1 MTFAGELELPE
12 ELPEFPY
19 ESEFIREIEEAIMQY
34 GGREGVTVL
43 KEHAIEQREVLESSL
58 NQNLNV
64 SLPKRFGSRDGL
76 DDLSCTDTM
85 EQLNQMIS
93 KFESLSHSRS
103 SKKSKDASERL
114 RLNNAVREVFV
125 NRFCHMFLSYEHF
138 VILAGPEM
146 ANEDDDLTP
155 DGLDKE
161 SSTMNFDKISYL
173 SDQTQAHLPFLTSF
187 LETQIF
193 ANFIDEKIARLSSPV
208 LIETPF
214 EKRISVIKE
223 KFGDSLV
230 RTPTYTQ
237 CDTIG
242 ATDEVLASRLKKIE
256 LTVTPQK
263 SSHPKKKFSSVA
275 VADNT
280 AGIFPLLDAT
290 KFKME
295 EKSSAKTA
303 VFVKG
308 DRTSKS
314 IDVVLTSNTSTKISM
329 LNASPASIAE
339 TNWNFVNQLL
349 REAKSKTK
357 RILLEKLGSEAVEW
371 GHGDTMLF
379 TGSEENM
386 LVASVCDLCERIWS
400 HGLQSHQRKSAL
412 WHYLYKF
419 GRASEKLLRFK
430 GTLGVQAYCV
440 PLISSKPY
448 ILPDHSRPIQVVIDP
463 KISNHSFDSEI
474 MAVMH
479 NVATMHEIKTEI
491 GYARAWIRLALER
504 KKLSSFLH
512 VLVND
517 NSLLK
522 TLYKRSVFIFHA
534 HDHSKVIFDDA
545 IAAVIVAT

>member
-1 MTFAGELELPE
+1 M
-12 ELPEFPY
+12 PEFPY
-19 ESEFIREIEEAIMQY
+19 EAEFIREIEEAIMQY

-76 DDLSCTDTM
+76 DDSTDTM

-103 SKKSKDASERL
+103 SSSNKKSKDALERL
-114 RLNNAVREVFV
+114 RLNNAVREVFS

-138 VILAGPEM
+138 VILAGPEI

-173 SDQTQAHLPFLTSF
+173 SDQNQAHLPFLTSF

-193 ANFIDEKIARLSSPV
+193 ANFIDDKISRLSSPV

-214 EKRISVIKE
+214 DKRVNAIKE

-230 RTPTYTQ
+230 RTPTYTH

-242 ATDEVLASRLKKIE
+242 ATDEVMASRLKKIE

-263 SSHPKKKFSSVA
+263 SNFSAKKTSSK
-275 VADNT
+275 NSI
-280 AGIFPLLDAT
+280 GIFPLLDAT
-290 KFKME
+290 KFSKIE
-295 EKSSAKTA
+295 EKSKTA

-463 KISNHSFDSEI
+463 KTKNHSFDSEI

-504 KKLSSFLH
+504 KKLSSFFH

-517 NSLLK
+517 HSLLK
-522 TLYKRSVFIFHA
+522 TLYKR
-534 HDHSKVIFDDA
+534 
-545 IAAVIVAT
+545 